1 MNRIATIDEL
11 ETLYGAASD
20 AALRKVTTRLN
31 EPYRRMLEASPFVAV
46 ATGTGDGF
54 DCSPRGDRNQVAFVL
69 DERSIAIPDR
79 RGNNRLDTLRNIV
92 ADGRIALLFLL
103 PGRDECLRVNGT
115 AFLTTDLNERFA
127 VDGKAPASVIVV
139 EIAKVYF
146 QCARAIMRSGLWN
159 GPVAKD
165 LPTPGEMIKAAF
177 ADFDAETYERE
188 RPARQEETLY

>member
-139 EIAKVYF
+139 EIAEVYF